1 MAPPS
6 RSRNYT
12 WDDPKAGAMAGRTLS
27 GLDYMRAVQS
37 GGQPKPPI
45 AATLDFTL
53 LSVAVGD
60 VVFACT
66 PGEHHYNPI
75 GMVHGGLAATLIDSA
90 TGCAVHTQLPAGVGY
105 TTINLSI
112 DYIKA
117 ITDEVG
123 EIRCHG
129 KVVKAGGRIAIA
141 DATIT
146 DAKGTVYARG
156 SATCLIIRPEA
167 K

>member
-1 MAPPS
+1 MAPS
-6 RSRNYT
+6 DRSRTYK
-12 WDDPKAGAMAGRTLS
+12 WDDPKAGAVAGRKLS
-27 GLDYMRAVQS
+27 GLDYMRGVQS
-37 GGQPKPPI
+37 GAQPAPPI
-45 AATLDFTL
+45 AATLNFSL
-53 LSVAVGD
+53 LSVDEGD

-66 PGEHHYNPI
+66 PSEIHYNPI

-90 TGCAVHTQLPAGVGY
+90 TGCAVHTQLPVGVGY
-105 TTINLSI
+105 TTINLSV

-117 ITDEVG
+117 ITEDAG
-123 EIRCHG
+123 EIRCRG
-129 KVVKAGGRIAIA
+129 KVVKSGGRVAIA
-141 DATIT
+141 DATVT